1 MFGNKP
7 IFREA
12 VSASRW
18 GQQLD
23 CEGLRGEAW
32 SQEAGAEHLSGK
44 CDSERKEETKL
55 IALMYFFPPRDGKPS
70 GCQRQED
77 GGAWTCAEGR
87 DGSRRGGGEGQSL
100 DGCPGSAHALPRV
113 SETLTPPDL
122 QMLGVG
128 DGAVKDSHAAAHMGP
143 DLSPES
149 LGPELTEDGLFHLSH
164 APLTRTASRGWVGVS
179 QITQVGKSGPQ
190 PSE

>member
-55 IALMYFFPPRDGKPS
+55 IALMYFFPQEMGSQVDVRGRRTEGPGPARKGGMARGVGEGRGRAWTAALARPMLFL
-70 GCQRQED
+70 GCQR
-77 GGAWTCAEGR
+77 
-87 DGSRRGGGEGQSL
+87 
-100 DGCPGSAHALPRV
+100 H
-113 SETLTPPDL
+113 
-122 QMLGVG
+122 
-128 DGAVKDSHAAAHMGP
+128 
-143 DLSPES
+143 
-149 LGPELTEDGLFHLSH
+149 
-164 APLTRTASRGWVGVS
+164 
-179 QITQVGKSGPQ
+179 
-190 PSE
+190 